1 MLVRPPVPEY
11 NPYFGQ
17 NPFQLLWEAKMAKY
31 SSEDIRNIALVGHT
45 DSGKTTFA
53 DMVLKAAGV
62 TNRAGSVSDKSSV
75 LDFDDEEH
83 ERQHSVFAAVVRA
96 PWKGKQIH
104 VIDTPG
110 YPDFIG
116 EVVTGLAAADAAV
129 LCVSAAGGVGV
140 NTRKTWDI
148 AGGYEMPRAVL
159 ITKIDSDSAAYD
171 KVLAQ
176 VQETFGKNCIPVL
189 TPVNPGPGVSG
200 VTNLLAGEGEGRDT
214 LIEAIAETDDAL
226 MEKYLD
232 DQALTDEETAGAFR
246 NAVAA
251 GAIVPVLCCSGA
263 KDIGV
268 AEVLDLVATYF
279 PAPSTRINVKVHK
292 PGQPEEAVEAPAL
305 GGPFSAF
312 VFKILTDPFVGK
324 IAFFRVVSGKLGGG
338 SVTIARLGKQA
349 RINALFQP
357 QGKEQETVETLVA
370 GDIGAVAKIEDI
382 SLGDTLVTDGAA
394 VEYGGF
400 PLPVPMVALAVFP
413 KSRGDEQRIS
423 TSLQKAAEE
432 DAAFVFDIDRQTKEL
447 VVKGMS
453 ALHLDVVLSR
463 MKNRYHV
470 DLETKVPQ
478 VAYLETI
485 TGKAEG
491 HHRHKKQT
499 GGRGQF
505 AEVYMRV
512 EPNERGTG
520 LEYLDET
527 VGGSIPKN
535 FLPAIEKGIRE
546 KMTQGV
552 IAGYQVV
559 DVKVAVYDGSF
570 HAVDSDEASFKL
582 AGSRAFADSVMNAR
596 PVLLEPIV
604 KFEITVPSRYM
615 GDVTGDLS
623 GRRGRISDTGVIGDM
638 QVISGEIPLA
648 EVQTYST
655 ELRSMTGG
663 EGSYT
668 MEFSRYDVVPSHV
681 QATVV
686 AKAKAAQEEKG

>member
-1 MLVRPPVPEY
+1 
-11 NPYFGQ
+11 
-17 NPFQLLWEAKMAKY
+17 MAKY
-31 SSEDIRNIALVGHT
+31 SSEDIRNITLIGHA

-53 DMVLKAAGV
+53 DMVLKVTGV
-62 TNRAGSVSDKSSV
+62 TNRAGSVSDKSSE

-83 ERQHSVFAAVVRA
+83 ERQHSVYAAVARA

-129 LCVSAAGGVGV
+129 LCVSAAAGVGV

-148 AGGYEMPRAVL
+148 ATRYGMPRAVL

-189 TPVNPGPGVSG
+189 TPVNPGSGVSG
-200 VTNLLAGEGEGRDT
+200 VTDLLAGEGEGRDT
-214 LIEAIAETDDAL
+214 LIEAIAETDDTL

-232 DQALTDEETAGAFR
+232 DQALTDEKIAGAFR
-246 NAVAA
+246 KAVAA

-263 KDIGV
+263 KEIGV
-268 AEVLDLVATYF
+268 PEALDLFATYF
-279 PAPSTRINVKVHK
+279 PAPSTRINVAVHK
-292 PGQPEEAVEAPAL
+292 PGEPEEAAEVPAL
-305 GGPFSAF
+305 DGPFSAF

-324 IAFFRVVSGKLGGG
+324 IAFLRVVSGKLDGG
-338 SVTIARLGKQA
+338 SVTIVRLGKQA

-382 SLGDTLVTDGAA
+382 SLGDTLVTEGAA
-394 VEYGGF
+394 VEYGSF

-432 DAAFVFDIDRQTKEL
+432 DAAFVFEIDRQTKEL

-463 MKNRYHV
+463 MKSRYNV

-485 TGKAEG
+485 TGNAEG

-520 LEYLDET
+520 LEYVDET

-546 KMTQGV
+546 RMTQGV

-559 DVKVAVYDGSF
+559 DVKAVVYDGSF
-570 HAVDSDEASFKL
+570 HAVDSDEASFKM
-582 AGSRAFADSVMNAR
+582 AGSRAFADAVTNAR
-596 PVLLEPIV
+596 PVLLEPV
-604 KFEITVPSRYM
+604 VTFEITVPSRFM

-623 GRRGRISDTGVIGDM
+623 GRRGRISDTGIVGDM

-648 EVQTYST
+648 EIQTYST

-668 MEFSRYDVVPSHV
+668 IEFNRYDVVPSHV

-686 AKAKAAQEEKG
+686 AKAKAGQEEKK